1 MFYLASLFLLNII
14 ALVEMQEWTK
24 LNCPAPRAPRNGI
37 SFIFDDG
44 QRVQYRCHPG
54 FVMKGKA
61 SSVCINNKWNNP
73 PPLCLLPNTLTPKI
87 RPNSQNV
94 NNGVAYDTSCLN
106 TVAKFIWAP
115 RVPNAHTKEYIR
127 VTNDTYPYN
136 KYLAV
141 LYDCDEGYTMESDN
155 TSKLYCRRHQW
166 IGEYP
171 KCIRLAGNAK
181 SCSVRNGGCH
191 HLCHNVRGKISCSC
205 RSGYF
210 LAADKKTC
218 TKTFHGRRTDEIQGD
233 DSGERNSC
241 QINNGGCDHKCNLEL
256 NGDITCSCFE
266 GFKLEKDGKKCT
278 DINECLVNNG
288 GCEGTCYNQIG
299 YFVCRC
305 PRGYKL
311 TANRRGCQD
320 VNECFRNNGHGPCGD
335 KCTNTKGG
343 YFCSC
348 TIPGTILGPNN
359 RTCED
364 IDECKENNFGCSHIC
379 HNAYGKAFCS
389 CPVGFILDDDDKTCV
404 DYNECEI
411 PEFVQTC
418 KEKCINTV
426 GSFQCQSVEELKEI
440 PDSTP
445 SSRCKPGYKLTE
457 IGTCKD
463 INECESDQL
472 NTCKHNCTNTPGS
485 FQCSCLSGYHLLDD
499 GSCEDI
505 DECEDKQLHRCH
517 HYCVN
522 TIGSFNCTCAPGFE
536 LVNNKSCKDIDEC
549 SINNGGCSY
558 SCTNE
563 PGSFHCNCPKGY
575 KLDKDGIN
583 CIDIDE
589 CSIYTACQQ
598 RCVNTKGSF
607 QCACNEGYKVSES
620 NPYMCTDIDEC
631 LEGSHN
637 CSHNCINYLG
647 GYYCTCKNGY
657 RFSESLKSCV
667 DIDECSEDSRNL
679 CGQICNNYEG
689 GYNCSCESGYQLSS
703 DLKSCLD
710 IDECSIDNGG
720 CSEICSNTPG
730 SFYCSCP
737 DGYKL
742 HDDRSSCNDVD
753 ECALNKGGCHQGC
766 INTVGSF
773 QCTCSSG
780 YVLSENNSYTCTDI
794 DECLENTHDCSQNCV
809 NYNGGYYCTC
819 KNGYRLSLDL
829 KSCAEITCPEIPQPH
844 HGKFKCSGSSGKD
857 VKTVNTTCQINCNK
871 GFKARGLKEI
881 KCGLNGEWTGQ
892 LPTCESR
899 FCPTVEKPEFGNVS
913 PSSCLNGLS
922 TVSQKC
928 YFICDAGYRL
938 VGHAFLRCDK
948 NLEWKPKTQRVKCV
962 KNELEPFIQ
971 CPADIFV
978 TLESQQSK
986 HHVKIPKPKSNM
998 EAKHIKVFPTWA
1010 EQLEGDF
1017 PYGSTEI
1024 TFIAYHPS
1032 KNLTATCRMSVNVL
1046 DEEAPVVRGCPGT
1059 VEVYSE
1065 SIEPIKV
1072 FWEEPT
1078 FSDNVRLDSISKTQ
1092 TPGSKFGVGEHMV
1105 HYTARDPAGS
1115 LATCVFTVKVL
1126 PRTSQT
1132 VHLPFPNRKTV
1143 VCQGQNSV
1151 RKLIP
1156 IPGYVWPAHQDCTGR
1171 LRYPPVFH
1179 VPRDFFRTNTDG
1191 LRAKLVPQTPKVWNY
1206 ARTWP
1211 HNF

>member
-1 MFYLASLFLLNII
+1 MFGFID
-14 ALVEMQEWTK
+14 K
-24 LNCPAPRAPRNGI
+24 LN
-37 SFIFDDG
+37 
-44 QRVQYRCHPG
+44 
-54 FVMKGKA
+54 K
-61 SSVCINNKWNNP
+61 
-73 PPLCLLPNTLTPKI
+73 L
-87 RPNSQNV
+87 
-94 NNGVAYDTSCLN
+94 
-106 TVAKFIWAP
+106 
-115 RVPNAHTKEYIR
+115 YIR
-127 VTNDTYPYN
+127 
-136 KYLAV
+136 A
-141 LYDCDEGYTMESDN
+141 
-155 TSKLYCRRHQW
+155 
-166 IGEYP
+166 
-171 KCIRLAGNAK
+171 
-181 SCSVRNGGCH
+181 
-191 HLCHNVRGKISCSC
+191 
-205 RSGYF
+205 
-210 LAADKKTC
+210 
-218 TKTFHGRRTDEIQGD
+218 
-233 DSGERNSC
+233 SC
-241 QINNGGCDHKCNLEL
+241 QKYIPCSAHIIIINISYFINLIL
-256 NGDITCSCFE
+256 ILYLDI
-266 GFKLEKDGKKCT
+266 
-278 DINECLVNNG
+278 
-288 GCEGTCYNQIG
+288 
-299 YFVCRC
+299 
-305 PRGYKL
+305 
-311 TANRRGCQD
+311 
-320 VNECFRNNGHGPCGD
+320 NECFRNNGHGPCSD

-359 RTCED
+359 HTCED

-389 CPVGFILDDDDKTCV
+389 CPVGFILDNDDKTCI

-411 PEFVQTC
+411 PEFAQTC

-426 GSFQCQSVEELKEI
+426 GSFHCQSVEELKEI

-445 SSRCKPGYKLTE
+445 ASRCKPGYKLTE

-463 INECESDQL
+463 INECESDRL
-472 NTCKHNCTNTPGS
+472 NNCKHNCTNTPGS
-485 FQCSCLSGYHLLDD
+485 FQCSCLSGYRLLGD

-522 TIGSFNCTCAPGFE
+522 TVGSFNCTCATGFE
-536 LVNNKSCKDIDEC
+536 LFKNKSCKDIDEC

-563 PGSFHCNCPKGY
+563 PGSFHCNCPRGY
-575 KLDKDGIN
+575 KLDEDGIN

-589 CSIYTACQQ
+589 CSIYKNVCQQ
-598 RCVNTKGSF
+598 RCINTKGSF

-620 NPYMCTDIDEC
+620 SPYMCTDMDEC
-631 LEGSHN
+631 SEGSHN

-657 RFSESLKSCV
+657 RFSENLKSCVDINECESDRLNNCKHNCTNTPGSFQCSCLSGYRLLGDGSCEDIDECEDKQLHRCHHYCVNTVGSFNCTCATGFELFKNKSCKDIDECSINNGGCSYSCTNEPGSFHCNCPRGYKLDEDGINCIDIDECSIYKNVCQQRCINTKGSFQCACNEGYKVSESSPYMCTDMDECSEGSHNCSHNCINYLGGYYCTCKNGYRFSENLKSCV

-679 CGQICNNYEG
+679 CSQICNNYEG

-703 DLKSCLD
+703 DLNSCLD
-710 IDECSIDNGG
+710 IDECNVDNGG

-737 DGYKL
+737 DGFKL
-742 HDDRSSCNDVD
+742 HDDGSSCNDVD

-780 YVLSENNSYTCTDI
+780 YVLSENNSYVCTDI

-844 HGKFKCSGSSGKD
+844 HGRFKCSGSSSKD
-857 VKTVNTTCQINCNK
+857 VKVVNTTCQINCNK

-881 KCGLNGEWTGQ
+881 KCGLNGKWTGQ
-892 LPTCESR
+892 LPTCESK
-899 FCPTVEKPEFGNVS
+899 FCPAVKKPKFGNVS
-913 PSSCLNGLS
+913 PPSCLDGSS

-948 NLEWKPKTQRVKCV
+948 NLEWKPKTQSVKCV

-971 CPADIFV
+971 CPADISV
-978 TLESQQSK
+978 ALEPQQSK
-986 HHVKIPKPKSNM
+986 HHVKIPEPKSNM
-998 EAKHIKVFPTWA
+998 DAKHIKVFPTWA

-1017 PYGSTEI
+1017 PYGNTEI

-1032 KNLTATCRMSVNVL
+1032 KNLTATCRMTVNIL

-1059 VEVYSE
+1059 IEVYSE
-1065 SIEPIKV
+1065 SIEPVEV
-1072 FWEEPT
+1072 FWKEPT
-1078 FSDNVRLDSISKTQ
+1078 FSDNVRIDSISKTQ
-1092 TPGSKFGVGEHMV
+1092 TPGSKFGVGEHTV

-1115 LATCVFTVKVL
+1115 LATCIFTVNVLRRECGEPNDILHGEKNCMEFVGGQLCSPVCDAGYAFYFNVSEFYMCGLDGIWLPSKDIPDCLPSISEPEDGCMPGTELREEIDTDSRICVACPPGLYWEIKVSSCI
-1126 PRTSQT
+1126 PCPEGFFQDEYGQT
-1132 VHLPFPNRKTV
+1132 ACK
-1143 VCQGQNSV
+1143 
-1151 RKLIP
+1151 
-1156 IPGYVWPAHQDCTGR
+1156 ACTADAES
-1171 LRYPPVFH
+1171 LELCENLA
-1179 VPRDFFRTNTDG
+1179 T
-1191 LRAKLVPQTPKVWNY
+1191 
-1206 ARTWP
+1206 
-1211 HNF
+1211 